1 MCNTSLL
8 LLIITL
14 NNSNYNQEERVLCPA
29 LTFLYIQQKV
39 DVSNNI
45 TWLTISFTILFVRI
59 SMLHM
64 VILICCFII
73 CDRAYEN

>member
-14 NNSNYNQEERVLCPA
+14 NNSNYNQEERVLCPD

-39 DVSNNI
+39 EVSNNI

-59 SMLHM
+59 RMLHM
-64 VILICCFII
+64 VILIIMLFHYIH
-73 CDRAYEN
+73 DV

>member
-14 NNSNYNQEERVLCPA
+14 NNSNYNQEERVLCPD

-39 DVSNNI
+39 EVSNNI

-59 SMLHM
+59 RMLHM
-64 VILICCFII
+64 VTLICCFII
-73 CDRAYEN
+73 YTMCRV